1 MKNFKVQRAWRF
13 LAISLVMFLTACA
26 GSNTFTVQQEVFQQL
41 GGTSSGG
48 SYAIKNPDPQSLE
61 RSAYANLLQQNMHRT
76 GLYQAASAK
85 NADYLVDFNYTTE
98 RRQQLVRDYDYDP
111 FYFYPYMGFGYWPN
125 SRFHGGMMFYPR
137 MHYGYGSSV
146 RQVNYNYYILQVLIS
161 RRSDGQNVY
170 QSTVA
175 ASSQAPM
182 VDVMP
187 YLMAAVFDGYPGQ
200 SAQVREVVFDLDEPG
215 AGLGASTG
223 LSTQRVPQTKTQV
236 PAINNTSLQ

>member
-1 MKNFKVQRAWRF
+1 MKNFKLQRSWRL
-13 LAISLVMFLTACA
+13 LAASLVVFLTACA
-26 GSNTFTVQQEVFQQL
+26 SSNTFTVRQEVFQQL
-41 GGTSSGG
+41 GGAGSGG
-48 SYAIKNPDPQSLE
+48 SYVIKNPDTQNLE

-76 GLYQAASAK
+76 GLYQAASEK
-85 NADYLVDFNYTTE
+85 NADYLVNFNYTTE

-111 FYFYPYMGFGYWPN
+111 FYFYPYMGFGYWPS

-137 MHYGYGSSV
+137 MHYGSSV

-161 RRSDGQNVY
+161 RRSDGQSVY

-182 VDVMP
+182 VQVMP

-200 SAQVREVVFDLDEPG
+200 SAQIREVVFDLDEPG
-215 AGLGASTG
+215 AGLGAYSG
-223 LSTQRVPQTKTQV
+223 LGAQRVPQSGTQT
-236 PAINNTSLQ
+236 PTINNSSLQ